1 MFSLEYFYL
10 SDSFLQ
16 DGSYF
21 PDVDLESIL
30 GGLKA
35 VWKKSIDIYHSKIR
49 NAGSLFQNVAGE
61 EIGNMFLNSS
71 LDDMQQVRQEVQEFS
86 EEENEEVDDESDLE
100 REEEFLDSIL
110 TT

>member
-1 MFSLEYFYL
+1 M
-10 SDSFLQ
+10 
-16 DGSYF
+16 
-21 PDVDLESIL
+21 ESIL